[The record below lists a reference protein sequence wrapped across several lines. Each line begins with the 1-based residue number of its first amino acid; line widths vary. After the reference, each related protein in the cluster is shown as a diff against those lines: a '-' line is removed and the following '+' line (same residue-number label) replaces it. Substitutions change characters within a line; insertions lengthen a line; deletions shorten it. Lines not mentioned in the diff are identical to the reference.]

1 MLYAISDME
10 TGTTFR
16 VFSDQELTLEEVIE
30 MATMANDN
38 LIKAGETPCFYV
50 DVYPD
55 NMTTL
60 LEQWEDDF
68 LSHIAETY
76 GELTQE
82 EKYLLSEALDE
93 PIQDEGNVRSLC
105 NYRNKRK

>member
-1 MLYAISDME
+1 MQYVISDIE
-10 TGTTFR
+10 TETCFR
-16 VFSDQELTLEEVIE
+16 VFSEDEITFEEVIGI
-30 MATMANDN
+30 ATMANDN
-38 LIKAGETPCFYV
+38 LIKAGENPCFRV

-55 NMTTL
+55 NMMTFIS
-60 LEQWEDDF
+60 QWEDDF
-68 LSHIAETY
+68 FNHLVETY

>member
-1 MLYAISDME
+1 MQYVISDIE
-10 TGTTFR
+10 TETAFR
-16 VFSDQELTLEEVIE
+16 VFSDQELTLDEVIE
-30 MATMANDN
+30 IATVANDN
-38 LIKAGETPCFYV
+38 LIKAGETPCFRV

-55 NMTTL
+55 NMTL
-60 LEQWEDDF
+60 FPQWEDDF
-68 LSHIAETY
+68 FNHIVDMY

-82 EKYLLSEALDE
+82 EKYLLSEALEE

>member
-1 MLYAISDME
+1 MQYVITDIE
-10 TGTTFR
+10 TDTSFR
-16 VFSDQELTLEEVIE
+16 VFSDEDITLDEVIE
-30 MATMANDN
+30 IVTMANDN
-38 LIKAGETPCFYV
+38 LIKAGEDPCFRV

-55 NMTTL
+55 NMVSL
-60 LEQWEDDF
+60 FNQWEDDF

>member
-1 MLYAISDME
+1 MQYVISDIE
-10 TGTTFR
+10 TETAFR
-16 VFSDQELTLEEVIE
+16 VFSDQELTLDEVIE
-30 MATMANDN
+30 IATVANDN
-38 LIKAGETPCFYV
+38 LIKAGETPCFRV

-55 NMTTL
+55 NMTL
-60 LEQWEDDF
+60 FPQWEDDF
-68 LSHIAETY
+68 FNRIADMY
-76 GELTQE
+76 GQLTQE

>member
-1 MLYAISDME
+1 MQYVISDIE
-10 TGTTFR
+10 TETAFR
-16 VFSDQELTLEEVIE
+16 VFSDQELTLDEVIE
-30 MATMANDN
+30 IATVANDN
-38 LIKAGETPCFYV
+38 LIKAGETPCFRV

-55 NMTTL
+55 NMTL
-60 LEQWEDDF
+60 FPQWEDDF
-68 LSHIAETY
+68 FNRIAEMY

-82 EKYLLSEALDE
+82 EKYLLSEALEE

>member
-1 MLYAISDME
+1 MQYVITDIE
-10 TGTTFR
+10 TDTSFR
-16 VFSDQELTLEEVIE
+16 VFSDEDITLDEVIE
-30 MATMANDN
+30 IVTMANDN
-38 LIKAGETPCFYV
+38 LIKAGEEPCFRV

-55 NMTTL
+55 NMVSL
-60 LEQWEDDF
+60 FNQWEDDF

>member
-1 MLYAISDME
+1 MQYVISDIE
-10 TGTTFR
+10 TETAFR
-16 VFSDQELTLEEVIE
+16 VFSDQELTLDEVIE
-30 MATMANDN
+30 IATVANDN
-38 LIKAGETPCFYV
+38 LIKAGETPCFRV

-55 NMTTL
+55 NITPL
-60 LEQWEDDF
+60 LTEWEDDF
-68 LSHIAETY
+68 LSHIAEIY

>member
-1 MLYAISDME
+1 MQYVISDIE
-10 TGTTFR
+10 TETAFR
-16 VFSDQELTLEEVIE
+16 VFSDQELTLDEVIE
-30 MATMANDN
+30 IATVANDN
-38 LIKAGETPCFYV
+38 LIKAGETPCFRV

-55 NMTTL
+55 NMTL
-60 LEQWEDDF
+60 FPQWEDDF
-68 LSHIAETY
+68 FNRIADMY

-82 EKYLLSEALDE
+82 EKYLLSEALEE